1 MGSSRLPGKMTADIA
16 GKPAL
21 IRVIERLNQAKS
33 LDGIVLATSIN
44 SADDVLAD
52 IAAGQGI
59 SVFRGSEE
67 DVLKRV
73 CEAHAMMES
82 DIVVEICGDCP
93 LIDPE
98 IIDQAVETY
107 KANKT
112 DMVAVGAKQSF
123 PQGTEVQV
131 FSADTL
137 AEANSK
143 TNDPAH
149 REHVTLYFHENEEK
163 FDILH
168 LMAPKSLQAPE
179 LRLQLDYP
187 QDLELI
193 SQIYC
198 RLEPSLHQTFRTAD
212 ILSLIKQFPD
222 LADINSDCEERAVR

>member
-1 MGSSRLPGKMTADIA
+1 MGSSRLPGKMTIDIA
-16 GKPAL
+16 GKSTL
-21 IRVIERLNQAKS
+21 IRVIERLNQAKR
-33 LDGIVLATSIN
+33 LDGIVLATSTN

-52 IAAGQGI
+52 IAKAHGV

-67 DVLKRV
+67 DVLNRV
-73 CEAHAMMES
+73 CKAHNMMES

-98 IIDQAVETY
+98 IIDQAVGAY
-107 KANKT
+107 MANKT
-112 DMVAVGAKQSF
+112 DLVAVGTKQSF

-131 FSADTL
+131 FSAASL
-137 AEANSK
+137 ADADANA
-143 TNDPAH
+143 NDPAH
-149 REHVTLYFHENEEK
+149 REHVTLYFHENSDK
-163 FDILH
+163 FDIFH

-193 SQIYC
+193 SKIY
-198 RLEPSLHQTFRTAD
+198 RHLEPSLKQTFRTED
-212 ILSLIKQFPD
+212 ILSLIKQYPD